1 VHLVP
6 FNEDSIT
13 VDTQPSQPVD
23 DLPLEPVDPQ
33 CTPRKK
39 GTLRKKLTPKKLQI
53 QEATPSSLA
62 SPASNSRSKKK
73 LQ

>member
-1 VHLVP
+1 MLTVRSGTGSNDPVPLLSVHLVP

-33 CTPRKK
+33 CTQKRNK
-39 GTLRKKLTPKKLQI
+39 GAVKKKLTPKKLQ
-53 QEATPSSLA
+53 
-62 SPASNSRSKKK
+62 
-73 LQ
+73 

>member
-39 GTLRKKLTPKKLQI
+39 GAVRKKLTPKKLQI
-53 QEATPSSLA
+53 QEATPSSPA
-62 SPASNSRSKKK
+62 SPASNTRSKKK
-73 LQ
+73 L